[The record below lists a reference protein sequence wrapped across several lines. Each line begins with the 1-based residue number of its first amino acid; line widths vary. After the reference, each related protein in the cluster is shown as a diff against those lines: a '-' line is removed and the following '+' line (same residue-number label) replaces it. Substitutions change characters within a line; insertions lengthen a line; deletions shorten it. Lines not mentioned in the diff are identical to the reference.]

1 MRVEL
6 GRRSGWAFNGR
17 VLIER
22 DREVEK
28 LLQLLAD
35 AVDGEGR
42 LVFLGGE
49 AGVGKTSLMSAVA
62 AAAPSGVEVRWGAAD
77 TLTAAAALGAVVDA
91 LPELQEMVGDP
102 TGVDRLELF
111 RRVRS
116 MLASGSTLLVL
127 EDLHW
132 ADEATLDLLRFLG
145 RRLSGLRALLV
156 VTYRPEDV
164 PPHHVF
170 SVMLEI
176 LRVSAVST
184 GSIWRHC
191 RSAAY
196 ANSSRA
202 HRSGAMRNSCTE
214 RPEVTRSI

>member
-1 MRVEL
+1 
-6 GRRSGWAFNGR
+6 

-22 DREVEK
+22 DREVER
-28 LLQLLAD
+28 LLELLSD

-42 LVFLGGE
+42 LVFVGGE

-102 TGVDRLELF
+102 AGVDRLELF

-116 MLASGSTLLVL
+116 MLASGSALLAL

-145 RRLSGLRALLV
+145 RRLSGLRALQQQ
-156 VTYRPEDV
+156 
-164 PPHHVF
+164 
-170 SVMLEI
+170 
-176 LRVSAVST
+176 LRQRRDDQ
-184 GSIWRHC
+184 GR
-191 RSAAY
+191 RSQRYDAGVRWPGRGAAELD
-196 ANSSRA
+196 NR
-202 HRSGAMRNSCTE
+202 
-214 RPEVTRSI
+214 